1 MKDVEKRHSAHPEIV
16 QRLKRARGH
25 LEKVITMIEAEQPC
39 VDVAQQLQA
48 VAHAIENAKR
58 AFVHHHIEEC
68 LDESLFDDEESRKK
82 HFAEFKEITKYL

>member
-1 MKDVEKRHSAHPEIV
+1 MKSAEGKHAAHPEIV

-25 LEKVITMIEAEQPC
+25 LEKVITMIEGEEPC
-39 VDVAQQLQA
+39 VNVAQQLQA

-58 AFVHHHIEEC
+58 AFVQHHIEEC
-68 LDESLFDDEESRKK
+68 LDESLFDDEEGRKK